1 MRGFVWIVTDE
12 KGAVR
17 GVYDE
22 PQKAFRAVVANVS
35 VAYDGR
41 WDDGDGKGTIRYI
54 DAGHAG
60 DSVVRATIT
69 MCALNEWEV

>member
-17 GVYDE
+17 GV
-22 PQKAFRAVVANVS
+22 
-35 VAYDGR
+35 YDGR